1 MSSRAAASSSS
12 SSSKSKKSTPSGSSS
27 SSKKKSGGASSS
39 KKGAPKKSGAS
50 SSARAYV
57 PSEPIAIP
65 RNPLFDSH
73 VPLSTSFTRDDI
85 IRSVGRPDDFYP
97 KVGDHESVNTLHG
110 DIKFLPP
117 HIIGQREREKEI
129 ARSYDNSRR
138 RYHSYY

>member
-1 MSSRAAASSSS
+1 MSSRAA
-12 SSSKSKKSTPSGSSS
+12 PP
-27 SSKKKSGGASSS
+27 SKKKSGHSSAASSSAKKGSSSS
-39 KKGAPKKSGAS
+39 KKGAGKKTG
-50 SSARAYV
+50 SSARAHV

-65 RNPLFDSH
+65 RNPLADSH
-73 VPLSTSFTRDDI
+73 IPLSTSFTRDDI

-117 HIIGQREREKEI
+117 HIIGQREREKEM
-129 ARSYDNSRR
+129 ARSYDKSRR